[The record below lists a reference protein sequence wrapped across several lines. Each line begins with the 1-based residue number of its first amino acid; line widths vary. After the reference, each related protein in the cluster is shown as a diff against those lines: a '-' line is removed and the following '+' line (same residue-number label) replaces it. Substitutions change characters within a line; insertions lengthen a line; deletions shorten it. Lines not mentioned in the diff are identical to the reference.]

1 MRLKTWY
8 CVFQGF
14 AEIGF
19 SKKYLLAF
27 EILINLLK
35 FFKREG
41 AVSAK
46 IATSGSGVSWSFGV
60 YSTGVSGAGNSGRY
74 RAIVIYKNNTY
85 SMTSITSS

>member
-1 MRLKTWY
+1 MLYLEGDNKY
-8 CVFQGF
+8 FDLGVLQGSN
-14 AEIGF
+14 ANDGSSRAQAI
-19 SKKYLLAF
+19 
-27 EILINLLK
+27 
-35 FFKREG
+35 
-41 AVSAK
+41 SAK